1 MSLDLG
7 DLATLASA
15 LGLLNDRGNLAPDWF
30 SQPGHYLTQ
39 VLREA
44 HQRESLVTFAGDLLG
59 GGQPVADSQGRQWLP
74 VAHAG
79 GSVFTVYAVIGPD
92 GPVIE
97 AGAGARLDVTS
108 AGGVRCQAEVHV
120 PLFGQPTAGGAATV
134 LIGSAAGT
142 VDVTL
147 ELTLPSGTQTAGVA
161 LGGAR
166 FTASV
171 PTDGTGPAFGLVLTG
186 LQLPGAAAPADLAVT
201 VTDLASLEHS
211 LIHLVMG
218 LVQAEVS
225 GLPDTDPLRGL
236 ATMLGLV
243 PGAVPAFPVEAL
255 LAHGPGALADWL
267 AAALGG
273 PDARA
278 AWLGGVAALVGGQ
291 VSGTGAAAQVDVTL
305 GPAELS
311 IGIAAAAGASGR
323 PRITP
328 TLTLSVTGAPGVTLA
343 LEVDPVSIDLGTGA
357 AVAVPALRLAGQL
370 RGSGGPLLPAVT
382 GPAGLSVEIGGLDA
396 GFALDAAR
404 RPTLV
409 LQALNATVG
418 ASQFAV
424 LDLSSPDALAA
435 AAQDV
440 VAGAAGSL
448 LRNLGPAAVAAGVL
462 LGLADPP
469 GGPALPKADPVRL
482 LSDPLGALRA
492 YWDALLTAGQAEVQA
507 VLGVLRDAVADA
519 AQSAVPVTGS
529 GTAGDPWLLPLTDGA
544 GLGLSYE
551 GGVLAVGLA
560 GTVGT
565 GDLAG
570 SGLAAA
576 LTAQVRMAELGL
588 SGPHAGRAAFL
599 PGASGAL
606 RFTKAGGGA
615 LTLGEP
621 PVALTAT
628 AAGIGMAWSTGT
640 GLATPAG
647 APAGAGLQIVPVAE
661 GVALLTPAGP
671 IALPELGPGAGAA
684 LTDDL
689 WAAVESLVAAGAA
702 ALAQAAAA
710 TWPLT
715 VVNALGWGSP
725 RAGTG
730 TLSGPYLS
738 LAALVAD
745 PAAALRAEAAALAD
759 VTEGAGGLLT
769 LLDVLAEL
777 AGTPVARLGSG
788 QALDPWRLPLLGDAA
803 DAAAGVMPALFATV
817 EPAGPDGPATLLQ
830 QGVASWQPG
839 DPDLAPET
847 LISALATEAGL
858 DPDLAGLLAGRGDV
872 LTGLGD
878 LTQRWLGTD
887 GLVNLPDSGL
897 PDGVTGHQIP
907 DLAHPTPL
915 GEIDLAAVDGLAA
928 AAAAATVVHI
938 AVVAPGLPVV
948 LAAPGAD
955 GGPAADHAL
964 DLTAAGRAPAS
975 FGPPPAADPAGLWT
989 VALGPRAVC
998 RLDTGDPDGVAGQTA
1013 RLAAVLPGLVA
1024 AAGGPV
1030 LVVAHGAAGHPAVRA
1045 ATGLAGVAAVVTVG
1059 TPWSPVSADT
1069 LDRLPG
1075 AESLRLLAGLVPAPD
1090 PDEPDDPDLALAR
1103 AVTGLW
1109 MDLDP
1114 LGDPLAE
1121 LRPPA
1126 GPTVPAGGT
1135 PVHALAGAL
1144 TANTLGRAV
1153 TAAVAAGL
1161 SVRAAARAGAAATAT
1176 GATGARAGLRLPV
1189 LPPVSRAGLTCAV
1202 HVDLELGGF
1211 DLGGGGAG
1219 GPSVTGPAIVISA
1232 ELGSA
1237 AGWLVGGPDP
1247 GRTPGTARP
1256 LALRRL
1262 TARVRLPLAP
1272 AGGAAASGA
1281 SSLIVLHDAAAFG
1294 VRVPRWNVAAG
1305 PGAPAGAT
1313 TALPEVRALLAEVA
1327 TRIDQAAAGTA
1338 GPGGTAGDPVMAGL
1352 RDALAAIGLLSA
1364 GGATGTAAAAGTA
1377 LGIDPVTL
1385 DRLVLDPG
1393 GVAAA
1398 VRADAVR
1405 RPALAA
1411 ALRALAGDTRT
1422 AAAAGETVALSY
1434 ASGPAVVT
1442 ATLDLAGGG
1451 AQVTASGP
1459 GGAGWSLGAG
1469 IGRGPDGSVAVSG
1482 QLRIGPGLPDPGV
1495 PGGPAQGAA
1504 LLLSASSG
1512 PGPGGPG
1519 GGPGAGP
1526 FTVRVRTAAPSGTS
1540 DLTLWPAPDPA
1551 AIAAALES
1559 TVPVALLT
1567 AALAALRTRLTTAAG
1582 GGAATGALIDAV
1594 ADALGLLGP
1603 APARPPGT
1611 DPGDPPPARPLRLPA
1626 GLLADPGGWLRSL
1639 EPSGGTLAATVPALL
1654 DAVRGIV
1661 AGGSSSTPGVL
1672 PIAPGLTLRAAT
1684 AGGWLVLAAGV
1695 DGAAFTAGGNVG
1707 RLVLAGSAGLSLDP
1721 AGGGPRP
1728 DLTLGLT
1735 VTGIGAIQLGVGPRA
1750 DGTIGVTLS
1759 VHPDGGVD
1767 IPILP
1772 AGPGSAP
1779 QRSRARR

>member
-1 MSLDLG
+1 M
-7 DLATLASA
+7 
-15 LGLLNDRGNLAPDWF
+15 
-30 SQPGHYLTQ
+30 
-39 VLREA
+39 
-44 HQRESLVTFAGDLLG
+44 
-59 GGQPVADSQGRQWLP
+59 
-74 VAHAG
+74 
-79 GSVFTVYAVIGPD
+79 
-92 GPVIE
+92 
-97 AGAGARLDVTS
+97 
-108 AGGVRCQAEVHV
+108 
-120 PLFGQPTAGGAATV
+120 
-134 LIGSAAGT
+134 
-142 VDVTL
+142 
-147 ELTLPSGTQTAGVA
+147 
-161 LGGAR
+161 
-166 FTASV
+166 
-171 PTDGTGPAFGLVLTG
+171 
-186 LQLPGAAAPADLAVT
+186 
-201 VTDLASLEHS
+201 
-211 LIHLVMG
+211 
-218 LVQAEVS
+218 
-225 GLPDTDPLRGL
+225 
-236 ATMLGLV
+236 
-243 PGAVPAFPVEAL
+243 
-255 LAHGPGALADWL
+255 
-267 AAALGG
+267 
-273 PDARA
+273 
-278 AWLGGVAALVGGQ
+278 
-291 VSGTGAAAQVDVTL
+291 
-305 GPAELS
+305 
-311 IGIAAAAGASGR
+311 
-323 PRITP
+323 
-328 TLTLSVTGAPGVTLA
+328 
-343 LEVDPVSIDLGTGA
+343 
-357 AVAVPALRLAGQL
+357 AVPALRLAGQL

-469 GGPALPKADPVRL
+469 GGPALPKVDPVRL

-560 GTVGT
+560 GTAGT

-628 AAGIGMAWSTGT
+628 AAGIGVTWSTGT

-647 APAGAGLQIVPVAE
+647 PPAAAGLQIVPVAE
-661 GVALLTPAGP
+661 GVALLTPAGQ
-671 IALPELGPGAGAA
+671 IALPELGPGAAAA
-684 LTDDL
+684 LTDEL

-1075 AESLRLLAGLVPAPD
+1075 AESLRLLAGLVPALD

-1161 SVRAAARAGAAATAT
+1161 SVRAAARAEAAATAT

-1272 AGGAAASGA
+1272 AGGAAGFWR
-1281 SSLIVLHDAAAFG
+1281 LQPHRAARRHR
-1294 VRVPRWNVAAG
+1294 VRR
-1305 PGAPAGAT
+1305 PGAPVERGRG
-1313 TALPEVRALLAEVA
+1313 PGRPGRRDDRAA
-1327 TRIDQAAAGTA
+1327 RGA
-1338 GPGGTAGDPVMAGL
+1338 GPAGRGGHPDRPGRGRHRGTGRDRGRPGLAGL

-1434 ASGPAVVT
+1434 ASGPAAVT

-1459 GGAGWSLGAG
+1459 GGAGGHSAPA
-1469 IGRGPDGSVAVSG
+1469 IGRDPDGSVAVSG

-1526 FTVRVRTAAPSGTS
+1526 FTVRVRTAVPSGTS

-1582 GGAATGALIDAV
+1582 GSAATGALIDAV

-1603 APARPPGT
+1603 APAPPPGT

-1639 EPSGGTLAATVPALL
+1639 APSG
-1654 DAVRGIV
+1654 RH
-1661 AGGSSSTPGVL
+1661 PGRHG
-1672 PIAPGLTLRAAT
+1672 ARAARRPPRHRRRRQ
-1684 AGGWLVLAAGV
+1684 AAAPRASCPSPRAWPCARPRPDGRLVLAAGV
-1695 DGAAFTAGGNVG
+1695 DGAAFTAGGDVG
-1707 RLVLAGSAGLSLDP
+1707 RLVLGGSAGLSLDP

-1728 DLTLGLT
+1728 DVTLSLT

-1750 DGTIGVTLS
+1750 DGTVGVTLS
-1759 VHPDGGVD
+1759 VHPDGGVGHPD
-1767 IPILP
+1767 P
-1772 AGPGSAP
+1772 AGRPRARRLSGRGRGAEGPPAPCWTRSPSATRPATRPRPTRSPAGWSPGSATP
-1779 QRSRARR
+1779 SACAPAAPPGSTPRPCPPSATTRPRPWPPAPRRSPRRACPCWPTRPRRCWEPPAPGASRPWARPSSSPSARSR